1 MYIRRYSLG
10 SILLLVLMGWAVF
23 AFVTQNGTGEIKVFK
38 DYLIPDMYIA
48 VAVLIPAIILFV
60 MSLSHMIFYSIIE
73 YFRNRSR
80 NSDFEKLEEA
90 ISMNLT
96 GKIGNKPQYTSS
108 LYRDMGE
115 LLNFSKIELNKDAKL
130 SDNNKFQKLVKTL
143 IALKHGAVLDLD
155 SHISYHVKELNYW
168 NALKAD
174 SHSAEAILMERGF
187 YSDALY
193 IEAFNHLCKVNT
205 YSTIERYNRWFN
217 IDALFNILARVD
229 AEDNGLTLKKDEIF
243 ELISSVKFTK
253 KDYTRLAK
261 VIKDSNMSPDFRL
274 ELFKH
279 LIDKSDDS
287 VEGYLYTL
295 LNLEMISEAEDL
307 MLDLQADN
315 LTHIQAYIILKK
327 NKPTLLD
334 IDYFIK

>member
-23 AFVTQNGTGEIKVFK
+23 AFISQGWIKDITVFG
-38 DYLIPDMYIA
+38 YLIPEIPIA
-48 VAVLIPAIILFV
+48 VAILIPAVILFV

-73 YFRNRSR
+73 YFRNRAR

-96 GKIGNKPQYTSS
+96 GKIGDKPQYTSS

-115 LLNFSKIELNKDAKL
+115 LLNSSKIELNKNTRLD
-130 SDNNKFQKLVKTL
+130 DGNKFQKIVKIL
-143 IALKHGAVLDLD
+143 IALKHGAVLELD
-155 SHISYHVKELNYW
+155 SNISYHVKELNYW

-174 SHSAEAILMERGF
+174 PHSSESILMERGF
-187 YSDALY
+187 YTDELY
-193 IEAFNHLCKVNT
+193 IEAFNNLCKVNT
-205 YSTIERYNRWFN
+205 YSTILRYNRWFN
-217 IDALFNILARVD
+217 IQALFNILARVD
-229 AEDNGLTLKKDEIF
+229 AEDNGLTLDKTEIF
-243 ELISSVKFTK
+243 ELTDSVTFTK
-253 KDYTRLAK
+253 ENYTHLAK

-279 LIDKSDDS
+279 LIDKSDDA
-287 VEGYLYTL
+287 VEGYFYTL
-295 LNLEMISEAEDL
+295 LNLEMISEAEEL
-307 MLDLQADN
+307 MVELQTDN
-315 LTHIQAYIILKK
+315 LSHIKAYIILKK
-327 NKPTLLD
+327 SDPTLLN